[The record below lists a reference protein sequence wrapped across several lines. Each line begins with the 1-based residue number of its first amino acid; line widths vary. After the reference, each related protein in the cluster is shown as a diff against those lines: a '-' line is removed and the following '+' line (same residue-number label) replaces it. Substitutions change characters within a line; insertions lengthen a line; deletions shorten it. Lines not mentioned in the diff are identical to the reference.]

1 VQAKGNY
8 LKELLEELNSPHIKE
23 IRGEGLLIGVEMD
36 IETGPLIAKAYDKGV
51 ILVNAGPNVLRFV
64 PPLVISE
71 AELAK
76 AVSVVGEILQTV

>member
-1 VQAKGNY
+1 MNKTLLVMLLLISVGDVSA
-8 LKELLEELNSPHIKE
+8 ELLPISND
-23 IRGEGLLIGVEMD
+23 EMD

-71 AELAK
+71 EELAK
-76 AVSVVGEILQTV
+76 AVNVVGEILQTL